1 MKLYR
6 VEVKEVLCVVARNDK
21 DVEQVLDECDWGAP
35 CGEKKITP
43 IRVKTA
49 DEIPKGWKMTI
60 PIGRSDD
67 NPKKL
72 TCDEI
77 VDPEVSYFPLQPV
90 VVTVLEPRS
99 EKAKVDRF
107 KRAIEKLAKEMDIR
121 AKCED

>member
-6 VEVKEVLCVVARNDK
+6 VEVKDVLCVLARNDK
-21 DVEQVLDECDWGAP
+21 DVERVLEECDWGDG
-35 CGEKKITP
+35 GEREITP
-43 IRVKTA
+43 VRVKVA
-49 DEIPKGWKMTI
+49 NEIPKGWKMTI

-72 TCDEI
+72 TCYEI

-99 EKAKVDRF
+99 EKAKVDGF
-107 KRAIEKLAKEMDIR
+107 KRAIEKLAKEMKIHAR
-121 AKCED
+121 CED